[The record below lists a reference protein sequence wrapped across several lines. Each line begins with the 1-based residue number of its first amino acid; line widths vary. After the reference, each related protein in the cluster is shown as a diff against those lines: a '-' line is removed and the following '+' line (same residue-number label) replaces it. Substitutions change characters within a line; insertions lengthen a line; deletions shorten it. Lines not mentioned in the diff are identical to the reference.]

1 MYMKK
6 LATIVAFLGAML
18 PATAQQTLS
27 LQDCREM
34 ALSNNKQLN
43 ISKLNE
49 KVAYNTQKAMR
60 TKYLPKVDAIGGYQF
75 FSREISLLNSRQKD
89 ALTHLGSNS
98 IGSLSTGASDL
109 ITSLVQ
115 QGLLT
120 PQMAQQLAGLLQ
132 QYSPTL
138 GSLGDQIGTK
148 IKNAFRTD
156 THNIWSG
163 SVMVREPVYMGG
175 AINAANK
182 IADINEQL
190 AANGVDFTTQTTL
203 YHTDQAYWMVVSL
216 KQKEDL
222 VYSYHKLIKKLS
234 DDVHKM
240 IAQGVATKSDGLQ
253 VDVKVNEADMQ
264 VTQVEDGLSL
274 AKMYLCQLCGLPLD
288 EDIHLAD
295 ENKKN
300 LDSSSLPIVQPTDSD
315 LMTRPEIRILQ
326 NTIDISKQNTK
337 MIRAEY
343 LPHVLATG
351 GYLVSSPNTFNGF
364 QKQIAG
370 VWTLGLT
377 VEVPLWSWNE
387 GSYKVRASEAASNIA
402 EMQIAD
408 TREKIQLQ
416 ISQSRFKIKEAH
428 KRLVMTNQNLKSA
441 DENLRSADLGFKE
454 GIMKVTD
461 VMRAQTAW
469 QQAQSEKIDA
479 EVDLKLAQ
487 TELEKALGILR

>member
-1 MYMKK
+1 MKK
-6 LATIVAFLGAML
+6 LLTIIAFLGVLL
-18 PATAQQTLS
+18 PAKAQQTLS

-34 ALSNNKQLN
+34 ALRNNKQLN
-43 ISKLNE
+43 ISRLNE
-49 KVAYNTQKAMR
+49 EIAYNTQKAMR

-75 FSREISLLNSRQKD
+75 FSREVSLLNSRQKD
-89 ALTHLGSNS
+89 ALTHLGSNTMS
-98 IGSLSTGASDL
+98 NLSADAPSL

-120 PQMAQQLAGLLQ
+120 PQMAQQLTGLLQ
-132 QYSPTL
+132 QYAP
-138 GSLGDQIGTK
+138 SLSNFGDQIGTK
-148 IKNAFRTD
+148 IKDAFHTD

-163 SVMVREPVYMGG
+163 SVMVREPIYMGG

-182 IADINEQL
+182 IADINGQL
-190 AANGVDFTTQTTL
+190 AANGVDFATQTTL
-203 YHTDQAYWMVVSL
+203 YNTDQTYWMVVSL

-222 VYSYHKLIKKLS
+222 VFSYRKLVKKLS

-240 IAQGVATKSDGLQ
+240 IVQGVATKSDGLQ

-264 VTQVEDGLSL
+264 VTQVEDGLAL
-274 AKMYLCQLCGLPLD
+274 ERMYLCQLCGLPLD
-288 EDIHLAD
+288 EDIHLTD
-295 ENKKN
+295 ENKEN
-300 LDSSSLPIVQPTDSD
+300 LDSENNPIGQQVDSD
-315 LMTRPEIRILQ
+315 LMSRPEIRILQ

-337 MIRAEY
+337 LIRAEY

-351 GYLVSSPNTFNGF
+351 GYLVSSPNVFNGF

-370 VWTLGLT
+370 VWNLGLT
-377 VEVPLWSWNE
+377 VQVPLWSWNE
-387 GSYKVRASEAASNIA
+387 GAYKVRAAKAASNIA
-402 EMQIAD
+402 EMQITD

-428 KRLVMTNQNLKSA
+428 KRLTMTNQNLKSA
-441 DENLRSADLGFKE
+441 NENLRSANLGFKE

-469 QQAQSEKIDA
+469 QQAQSQKIDA

-487 TELEKALGILR
+487 TELQKALGILR